1 MNTDTNHTANLDNS
15 IRNAIKFVRYLNHD
29 CIGTE
34 HVLFGLLSCQNSEG
48 ARILARF
55 NLSAQKVK
63 GLLESTKKAI
73 PSAVKLHYSPNT
85 NAILEQATEISLKA
99 GVSYVSTEHVLLAI
113 LCNPDCYACL
123 VLRHFKV
130 NLQEIKAITE
140 QVVNAPRQNTVS
152 VGAQPETNPDAGE
165 SNSTKQG
172 AEQFGVDLTA
182 RARAGKLDPVIGRDS
197 EIERVIRAL
206 SRRNKNSP
214 VLVGEAGVGKSAV
227 VEGLALAISQGNVPD
242 SIKGKRIISLDLA
255 SILAGAEYRGEF
267 EKRFK
272 SAIEGVKEAG
282 IILFI
287 DEIHN
292 LVGAGAISS
301 GSMDAG
307 EIVYFINK

>member
-1 MNTDTNHTANLDNS
+1 
-15 IRNAIKFVRYLNHD
+15 
-29 CIGTE
+29 
-34 HVLFGLLSCQNSEG
+34 
-48 ARILARF
+48 
-55 NLSAQKVK
+55 
-63 GLLESTKKAI
+63 
-73 PSAVKLHYSPNT
+73 
-85 NAILEQATEISLKA
+85 
-99 GVSYVSTEHVLLAI
+99 
-113 LCNPDCYACL
+113 L